1 MNPEETNMPPADTSL
16 IPWWKDAVVYQIYP
30 RSFQDSDG
38 DGVGDLRGILRRLD
52 YLKRL
57 GVDVLWL
64 SPIFASPNDDNG
76 YDISN
81 YRAIMPEFGTM
92 ADFEELLREAHARG
106 LKIMLDLVVNH
117 TSDEHPWFIESRSSP
132 QSDKRDYYVWRKGVD
147 GQPPNHWQSFFSGSV
162 WEKDAASGEYYL
174 HLFSRKQPDL
184 NWENPTVRREVYDM
198 MRFWLDKGVDG
209 WRMDTINMLS
219 KPQDFPEGRPIPGT
233 RLTEG
238 QPLFLNGPR
247 IHEFIQE
254 MHREVLAHYDV
265 MTVGETP
272 GVSPAEGALYC
283 GAGRGE
289 LNMVFHF
296 EHVFLGDDTAERGK
310 WSNPPLALPDI
321 KRVLARWQTGL
332 HGRGWNSLYWD
343 NHDQP
348 RAVSRFGN
356 DREFR
361 VESAKMLCTVLLFMQ
376 GTPYI
381 YQGQELG
388 MTNVSFE
395 SLDHY
400 KDIET
405 RNAYKVLREEHG
417 WDDARILAAV
427 YARGRDNARTPMHW
441 SSAPHAGFTEGTPWI
456 ALNPNY
462 PDINAEAAEA
472 DPHSVWHHYR
482 AVIALRK
489 ALPVVRDGT
498 FTLLDAEHPTV
509 FAYVREDA
517 HTRLLVLGHFHG
529 GSQTCRVPAA
539 FVDGEVLSNN
549 HPVLEGAGTEEL
561 RLLPYQAVVLRAPT
575 RTGVSRPE

>member
-1 MNPEETNMPPADTSL
+1 MTPPNAPPA

-30 RSFQDSDG
+30 RSFQDSNG
-38 DGVGDLRGILRRLD
+38 DGIGDLRGIIRRLD

-76 YDISN
+76 YDISD

-117 TSDEHPWFIESRSSP
+117 TSDEHPWFIESRADP
-132 QSDKRDYYVWRKGVD
+132 RSDKRDYYIWKKGRE
-147 GQPPNHWQSFFSGSV
+147 GQPPTRWQSFFSGPV
-162 WEKDAASGEYYL
+162 WEKDEKSGEFYL

-184 NWENPTVRREVYDM
+184 NWENPAVRREVHDM

-219 KPQDFPEGRPIPGT
+219 KHPGYPEGRPIPGT
-233 RLTEG
+233 PLTDG
-238 QPLFLNGPR
+238 GPYFLNGPR
-247 IHEFIQE
+247 VHEFIQE

-272 GVSPAEGALYC
+272 GVEPSEGALYC
-283 GAGRGE
+283 GAERGE

-296 EHVFLGDDTAERGK
+296 EHVFLGDDTVEHGK
-310 WSNPPLALPDI
+310 WSNPPLTLPGI
-321 KRVLARWQTGL
+321 KRVLARWQTEL

-356 DREFR
+356 DREYR

-395 SLDHY
+395 SIEHY

-405 RNAYKVLREEHG
+405 LNAYKVLRDEHG
-417 WDDARILAAV
+417 WDTARILAGV

-441 SSAPHAGFTEGTPWI
+441 SGKKNAGFTEGTPWI

-482 AVIALRK
+482 DVIALRK

-509 FAYVREDA
+509 FSYVRDDGR
-517 HTRLLVLGHFHG
+517 TRLLVVGHFHG
-529 GSQTCRVPAA
+529 QPEAYRIPEEFIG
-539 FVDGEVLSNN
+539 GEVLSNN
-549 HPVLEGAGTEEL
+549 YPSLEGTREL
-561 RLLPYQAVVLRAPT
+561 QLRPYQALVIRA
-575 RTGVSRPE
+575 R

>member
-1 MNPEETNMPPADTSL
+1 MAPPEH

-30 RSFQDSDG
+30 RSFQDSNG
-38 DGVGDLRGILRRLD
+38 DGIGDLRGILQRLD

-64 SPIFASPNDDNG
+64 SPIYASPNDDNG
-76 YDISN
+76 YDISD

-132 QSDKRDYYVWRKGVD
+132 QSSKRDYYIWKKGKD
-147 GQPPNHWQSFFSGSV
+147 GQPPTRWESFFSGSV
-162 WEKDAASGEYYL
+162 WEKDARSGEYYL

-184 NWENPTVRREVYDM
+184 NWENPQVRHEVYSM

-219 KPQDFPEGRPIPGT
+219 KPPDYPEGRPIRGSS
-233 RLTEG
+233 LTEG
-238 QPLFLNGPR
+238 QPYFLNGPR
-247 IHEFIQE
+247 IHEYLQE

-272 GVSPAEGALYC
+272 GVTPAEGALYC
-283 GAGRGE
+283 GEARGE

-296 EHVFLGDDTAERGK
+296 EHVFVGDETAERGK
-310 WSNPPLALPDI
+310 WSNPPLSLPAM
-321 KRVLARWQTGL
+321 KRVLARWQTEL
-332 HGRGWNSLYWD
+332 HGKGWNSLYWD

-348 RAVSRFGN
+348 RAVSRFGD
-356 DREFR
+356 DREYR

-395 SLDHY
+395 SIEHY

-405 RNAYKVLREEHG
+405 LNAFKVLRDEHG
-417 WDDARILAAV
+417 WDTARILAGV
-427 YARGRDNARTPMHW
+427 YGRGRDNARTPMHW
-441 SSAPHAGFTEGTPWI
+441 SGEKNAGFTDGMPWI

-462 PDINAEAAEA
+462 PDINATVAEA
-472 DPHSVWHHYR
+472 DPGSVWHHYR
-482 AVIALRK
+482 DTIALRK

-498 FTLLDAEHPTV
+498 FTLLEAEHPTL
-509 FAYVREDA
+509 FSYLRDDG
-517 HTRLLVLGHFHG
+517 HTRLLVVGHFSRQPG
-529 GSQTCRVPAA
+529 TYALPQA
-539 FVDGEVLSNN
+539 FVGGEVLSNN
-549 HPVLEGAGTEEL
+549 YTSLEGTGVL
-561 RLLPYQAVVLRAPT
+561 RLKPYQAVVLRA
-575 RTGVSRPE
+575 R

>member
-1 MNPEETNMPPADTSL
+1 MTH
-16 IPWWKDAVVYQIYP
+16 PWWKDAVVYQIYP

-38 DGVGDLRGILRRLD
+38 DGVGDLRGIIRRLD

-64 SPIFASPNDDNG
+64 SPIYASPNDDNG
-76 YDISN
+76 YDISD
-81 YRAIMPEFGTM
+81 YRAIMTEFGTM

-117 TSDEHPWFIESRSSP
+117 TSDEHPWFIESRQGPDSA
-132 QSDKRDYYVWRKGVD
+132 KRDYYVWRKGAD
-147 GQPPNHWQSFFSGSV
+147 GQPPNRWQSFFSGSV

-174 HLFSRKQPDL
+174 HLFSRRQPDL
-184 NWENPTVRREVYDM
+184 NWENPQVRREVYDM

-209 WRMDTINMLS
+209 WRMDTVNMFS
-219 KPQDFPEGRPIPGT
+219 KPQDFPEGQPIPGT
-233 RLTEG
+233 SLTEG

-247 IHEFIQE
+247 IHEFLQE

-272 GVSPAEGALYC
+272 GVSPTEGALYC
-283 GAGRGE
+283 GAERGE

-296 EHVFLGDDTAERGK
+296 EHVFLGDEQAERGK

-348 RAVSRFGN
+348 RAVSRFGD
-356 DREFR
+356 DRQYR

-395 SLDHY
+395 SMHHY

-405 RNAYKVLREEHG
+405 LNASKVLREEHG
-417 WDDARILAAV
+417 WDEARILAGV

-441 SSAPHAGFTEGTPWI
+441 SAGTNAGFTTGTPWI
-456 ALNPNY
+456 GLNPNY

-472 DPHSVWHHYR
+472 DPGSVWHHYR
-482 AVIALRK
+482 DVIALRK
-489 ALPVVRDGT
+489 ALPVVREGA

-509 FAYVREDA
+509 FAYVRDDA
-517 HTRLLVLGHFHG
+517 HTRLLVVGHFHG
-529 GSQTCRVPAA
+529 QPGTYPIPRE
-539 FVDGEVLSNN
+539 FVGGEVLSNN
-549 HPVLEGAGTEEL
+549 YPGLEGEREL
-561 RLLPYQAVVLRAPT
+561 KLRPYQAVVLRA
-575 RTGVSRPE
+575 R